1 MKTFNYPNRNKISS
15 LPQVAACG
23 VMAISLMLALP
34 ANAEDHGFKPIFNG
48 ENLDGW
54 DGLEGYWSVEDGAI
68 VGQFTADNPI
78 KHNTFLIW
86 EEGEMKD
93 FELRFKYRIATDQAN
108 SGVQVRSKRHDDFVV
123 SGYQP
128 DIANV
133 GWITGIIFEE
143 KGRGIMAR
151 RGQKTVVDA
160 EGERE
165 TTRFAEEADLG
176 EHIKPRDWNDYHVSF
191 KGNHL
196 VVTINGVK
204 MSELVDDGP
213 EAASSGI
220 LAFQLHQGPPMRIEF
235 KDIHLKEI
243 EASE

>member
-1 MKTFNYPNRNKISS
+1 MKIANHPNRPSF
-15 LPQVAACG
+15 LPRLAACG
-23 VMAISLMLALP
+23 AVALGLMLSLSAS
-34 ANAEDHGFKPIFNG
+34 AAEDGFKPIFNG

-54 DGLEGYWSVEDGAI
+54 VGLDGYWSVEDGAI
-68 VGQFTADNPI
+68 VGQFTADNPV
-78 KHNTFLIW
+78 KQNTFLIW
-86 EEGEMKD
+86 EEGELKD
-93 FELRFKYRIATDQAN
+93 FELRFKYRIASDKAN
-108 SGVQVRSKRHDDFVV
+108 SGVQVRSKRHDNFVV

-128 DIANV
+128 DIADV
-133 GWITGIIFEE
+133 DWITGIIYEE

-160 EGERE
+160 EGKRE
-165 TTRFAEEADLG
+165 VTRFAEEADLG
-176 EHIKPRDWNDYHVSF
+176 ENIKPKDWNDYHVSF

-196 VVTINGVK
+196 VLTINGVK

-235 KDIHLKEI
+235 KDVHLKAV